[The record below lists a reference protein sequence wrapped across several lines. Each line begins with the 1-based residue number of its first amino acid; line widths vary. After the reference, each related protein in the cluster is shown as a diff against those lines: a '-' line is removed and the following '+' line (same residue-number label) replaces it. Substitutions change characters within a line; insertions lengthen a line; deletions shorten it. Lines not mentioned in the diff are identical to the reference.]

1 MRNWPVNMTLQSLA
15 NLFLGQRVHRGEGR
29 VKYFPDVLIKSL
41 GRNWGTFWV
50 FLIILR
56 YVEQWQHPHYWT
68 FDLHKF
74 IHRKATIQLGG
85 TRQP

>member
-1 MRNWPVNMTLQSLA
+1 MNRS
-15 NLFLGQRVHRGEGR
+15 H
-29 VKYFPDVLIKSL
+29 SL
-41 GRNWGTFWV
+41 GRNWGSFWV

-56 YVEQWQHPHYWT
+56 YVERWQHPHYWT

-85 TRQP
+85 TRQPLLTVSHAAQFKAVQPE